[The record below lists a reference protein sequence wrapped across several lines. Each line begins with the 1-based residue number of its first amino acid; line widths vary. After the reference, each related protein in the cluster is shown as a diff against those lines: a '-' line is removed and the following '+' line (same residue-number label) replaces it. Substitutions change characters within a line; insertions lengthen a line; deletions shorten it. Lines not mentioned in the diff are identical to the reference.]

1 MNKAELVEVKE
12 DRLANTAVVVFLGA
26 LLMGQS
32 RRLWEGSEGTTE
44 LLMFTVPTIG
54 VSDLY
59 PHVWPVLLVVV
70 PGYRVDGNAAP
81 ALGTYHHICRRAG

>member
-12 DRLANTAVVVFLGA
+12 DRLANTAVGAFLGA

-32 RRLWEGSEGTTE
+32 WRSWKGSEGTTE

-54 VSDLY
+54 
-59 PHVWPVLLVVV
+59 
-70 PGYRVDGNAAP
+70 G
-81 ALGTYHHICRRAG
+81 